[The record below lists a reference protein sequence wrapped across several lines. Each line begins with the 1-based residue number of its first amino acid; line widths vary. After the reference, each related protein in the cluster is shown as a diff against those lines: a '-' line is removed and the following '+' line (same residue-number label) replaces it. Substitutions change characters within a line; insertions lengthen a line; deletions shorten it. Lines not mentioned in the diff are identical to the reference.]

1 MLLGKR
7 KKQDGPEIP
16 TSALPD
22 IVFLLLIFFLV
33 TTTIDAEK
41 GLDLVLPPPDATTQE
56 ISKNNLTNLLVN
68 AAGDVLLDGDVIQVR
83 EITRIIKDRLQAN
96 PLLVVS
102 VKTDKNTQY
111 DVYIDVL
118 DKLKKAWGDNPTR
131 ISIAEPEEN

>member
-83 EITRIIKDRLQAN
+83 EITTIIKDRLQAN